1 MTDHPYTRE
10 AVERWQ
16 QGKINVFDAL
26 AELEDQRDQ
35 WRECAASLL
44 VYAESLLAHIPDT
57 SDISWTVLQQ
67 ARSMFKMENIVGGEI
82 K

>member
-1 MTDHPYTRE
+1 MSDTPETYE

-35 WRECAASLL
+35 WRECAEWLADS
-44 VYAESLLAHIPDT
+44 VRFWIGAEKEFVDTGSALAEFDR
-57 SDISWTVLQQ
+57 L
-67 ARSMFKMENIVGGEI
+67 KGET